1 MYKLKV
7 DRDRCNACGMCA
19 LDCNALQEDATGKVE
34 VVGEGIVS
42 DSDIATVRNVV
53 ELCPEN
59 ALTLT
64 EEFVDM
70 SAKLAELKSKM
81 KRPLQFTPPS
91 ADEYEFSL
99 EDKDEYAKAIDG
111 SLHVSGEYEYDYK
124 SSSSAESAGERAFR
138 DEIYSQA
145 EALAQQVIVMY
156 EQRKMNRVARYAE
169 TSGNYKYGV
178 HQRLIKNLRAFVN
191 ELETCAG
198 KKLSLPSDFFTFRT
212 RDTEY
217 INDRQEK
224 SNDWLA
230 GRIKEHLKPASEFY
244 SCVKTEKDY
253 EYVTVSHWF
262 GDDTREK
269 KYTYAYYLSD
279 GVGRFYRDVARATW
293 KAGKYT
299 KQFCERELDAFHKAI
314 EQEWLGKIDYL
325 LRQVGDSG
333 VKKKLER
340 RISTVTEREI
350 SSEENS
356 FRVLTPAQAKQRYDD
371 AENYFYGWSGR
382 AKDQSHAVK
391 LYRDAAVNGNVLA
404 QYRLACCYENGDG
417 VQMNLNEARKWYAS
431 AAANGHSGSEFKLAK
446 LGGTSDA
453 NAQELYQRGNE
464 YFYGWNGR
472 AVDKEIA
479 RQLYVKAANAGH
491 VGAHNQLA
499 KHFD

>member
-7 DRDRCNACGMCA
+7 NRDRCNACGMCA

-42 DSDIATVRNVV
+42 DSEVAKVCNVV

-91 ADEYEFSL
+91 ADEYEFSMDDRDKYA
-99 EDKDEYAKAIDG
+99 EDLWRG
-111 SLHVSGEYEYDYK
+111 SPGGVSGEYDFDYK
-124 SSSSAESAGERAFR
+124 SSSSAESAGRSAFR

-178 HQRLIKNLRAFVN
+178 HQQLIKNLRAFVN

-198 KKLSLPSDFFTFRT
+198 RKLSLPSDFFTFRT

-217 INDRQEK
+217 INRMQEK

-230 GRIKEHLKPASEFY
+230 DSIRNHLESASEFY
-244 SCVKTEKDY
+244 SCVKTDKTS
-253 EYVTVSHWF
+253 EYVTVSSWF
-262 GDDTREK
+262 GSDKEK
-269 KYTYAYYLSD
+269 LVYKYAYYID
-279 GVGRFYRDVARATW
+279 GDKLKRFYRHVARATW

-325 LRQVGDSG
+325 LRQIDDSG
-333 VKKKLER
+333 IKR
-340 RISTVTEREI
+340 
-350 SSEENS
+350 SS
-356 FRVLTPAQAKQRYDD
+356 L
-371 AENYFYGWSGR
+371 SG
-382 AKDQSHAVK
+382 
-391 LYRDAAVNGNVLA
+391 
-404 QYRLACCYENGDG
+404 
-417 VQMNLNEARKWYAS
+417 
-431 AAANGHSGSEFKLAK
+431 
-446 LGGTSDA
+446 
-453 NAQELYQRGNE
+453 E
-464 YFYGWNGR
+464 YF
-472 AVDKEIA
+472 
-479 RQLYVKAANAGH
+479 L
-491 VGAHNQLA
+491 
-499 KHFD
+499 

>member
-7 DRDRCNACGMCA
+7 NRAACNACGMCA
-19 LDCNALQEDATGKVE
+19 LDCNALQEDYSGKLE
-34 VVGEGIVS
+34 VVGEGIIA
-42 DSDIATVRNVV
+42 DSQVAKVRNIV

-59 ALTLT
+59 ALSLS

-81 KRPLQFTPPS
+81 KTPLKFTPPPV
-91 ADEYEFSL
+91 EQYEFSL
-99 EDKDEYAKAIDG
+99 EDKDKYAAEITG
-111 SLHVSGEYEYDYK
+111 SFCGVSGEHEYDY
-124 SSSSAESAGERAFR
+124 SSYSAAESAGKSAFR

-191 ELETCAG
+191 ELESCTG
-198 KKLSLPSDFFTFRT
+198 RKFSLPSDFFKFRT

-217 INDRQEK
+217 INRMQEK

-230 GRIKEHLKPASEFY
+230 DSIRNHLESASEFY
-244 SCVKTEKDY
+244 SCVKTEKTY

-269 KYTYAYYLSD
+269 KYSYAYYINPES
-279 GVGRFYRDVARATW
+279 VGRFYRHVARATW

-325 LRQVGDSG
+325 LRQTGDEG
-333 VKKKLER
+333 IKK
-340 RISTVTEREI
+340 
-350 SSEENS
+350 N
-356 FRVLTPAQAKQRYDD
+356 
-371 AENYFYGWSGR
+371 
-382 AKDQSHAVK
+382 
-391 LYRDAAVNGNVLA
+391 
-404 QYRLACCYENGDG
+404 
-417 VQMNLNEARKWYAS
+417 
-431 AAANGHSGSEFKLAK
+431 
-446 LGGTSDA
+446 
-453 NAQELYQRGNE
+453 
-464 YFYGWNGR
+464 WNG
-472 AVDKEIA
+472 EYH
-479 RQLYVKAANAGH
+479 L
-491 VGAHNQLA
+491 
-499 KHFD
+499 

>member
-7 DRDRCNACGMCA
+7 NRDACIACGMCA
-19 LDCNALQEDATGKVE
+19 LDCNALQEDSTGKVE

-42 DSDIATVRNVV
+42 DSDIAAVRNVV

-70 SAKLAELKSKM
+70 SAKLAEVKSKM
-81 KRPLQFTPPS
+81 KRPLKFTPPS

-111 SLHVSGEYEYDYK
+111 SLSVSGEHEYDY
-124 SSSSAESAGERAFR
+124 SSYSAAESAGKAAFR

-156 EQRKMNRVARYAE
+156 EQRKMNRVARFAE

-191 ELETCAG
+191 ELETCTG
-198 KKLSLPSDFFTFRT
+198 HKLSLPSDFFTFRT

-230 GRIKEHLKPASEFY
+230 DRIKEHLKPASEFY
-244 SCVKTEKDY
+244 SCVKTEKTY

-269 KYTYAYYLSD
+269 KYSYAYYLSD

-293 KAGKYT
+293 KSGKYT

-314 EQEWLGKIDYL
+314 EQEWLSKIDYL
-325 LRQVGDSG
+325 LRQVGDDG
-333 VKKKLER
+333 IKKNSVIER
-340 RISTVTEREI
+340 RKTPP
-350 SSEENS
+350 EEKP
-356 FRVLTPAQAKQRYDD
+356 FKVLTATQAKQRYDD
-371 AENYFYGWSGR
+371 AENYFYGWSGH
-382 AKDQSHAVK
+382 AKDKSHAVK
-391 LYRDAAVNGNVLA
+391 LYREAADNGNVLA

-446 LGGTSDA
+446 LGGTSDV

-499 KHFD
+499 KHFG

>member
-34 VVGEGIVS
+34 VVGEGIIS
-42 DSDIATVRNVV
+42 DSEVAKVRNVV

-81 KRPLQFTPPS
+81 KTPLKFTPPPVS
-91 ADEYEFSL
+91 EYEFSL
-99 EDKDEYAKAIDG
+99 EDKDKYAAEITG
-111 SLHVSGEYEYDYK
+111 SLSVSGEYDYDYK
-124 SSSSAESAGERAFR
+124 SASSARSAGERAFR

-191 ELETCAG
+191 ELETCTG
-198 KKLSLPSDFFTFRT
+198 RKLSLPSDFFTFRT

-230 GRIKEHLKPASEFY
+230 DSIRNHLKSASEFY
-244 SCVKTEKDY
+244 SCVRTDKTEDY
-253 EYVTVSHWF
+253 VKVSHWF
-262 GDDTREK
+262 GDDEYK
-269 KYTYAYYLSD
+269 SVYKYAYYFSD
-279 GVGRFYRDVARATW
+279 GIGRFYRDVARATW

-299 KQFCERELDAFHKAI
+299 KQFCERELDAFHEAI

-333 VKKKLER
+333 VKK
-340 RISTVTEREI
+340 
-350 SSEENS
+350 N
-356 FRVLTPAQAKQRYDD
+356 
-371 AENYFYGWSGR
+371 W
-382 AKDQSHAVK
+382 
-391 LYRDAAVNGNVLA
+391 
-404 QYRLACCYENGDG
+404 NGD
-417 VQMNLNEARKWYAS
+417 
-431 AAANGHSGSEFKLAK
+431 
-446 LGGTSDA
+446 
-453 NAQELYQRGNE
+453 YQ
-464 YFYGWNGR
+464 
-472 AVDKEIA
+472 
-479 RQLYVKAANAGH
+479 L
-491 VGAHNQLA
+491 
-499 KHFD
+499 